1 MSTAYHAKY
10 FAHELSRIGG
20 DGVERLGRSLF
31 DANVDLNPHQI
42 EAALFAMRSPLSKG
56 VVLADEVGLGKTIE
70 AGLVLCQYWAERK
83 RKILIICPA
92 SIRKQWELELSEKFN
107 IPSSVL
113 EAKSYRE
120 QVEAGNLNPFESK
133 QVVITSLHYANSQNG
148 DIRAVPWDLV
158 VIDEAHKLRN
168 AYRQSNRMGQN
179 ITWATE
185 GRKKLL
191 LTATPLQNSLLELYG
206 LSSIIDENIFGDVAS
221 FRSQY
226 VNSGADLQ
234 DLRDRLKL
242 FVYRTLRSQ
251 VLEHIKYTDRKLITR
266 PFRPTEQEQALYEGI
281 SKFLQ
286 QKDAYALPQKQKHL
300 TILIVRKLLAS
311 SPHAVMGTLEVIKNR
326 LISIR
331 ENLPE
336 EMDIIEQII
345 ENEDMDDEI
354 LDELLDR
361 EPHEENPPPSEEKP
375 KIDRIKIQ
383 HEIEALEGF
392 IRQAK
397 SIGVDTKTKS
407 LVRAL
412 EIGFEEMK
420 KNGARDKA
428 VIFTESRRTQEFLKE
443 YLDTHGYKGKAITFN
458 GTNREPDTS
467 KIYEDWLN
475 EHSDSGRSTGNRAV
489 DLRTAL
495 IDHFRDEAQIMI
507 ATEAAAEGLNLQF
520 CSLVVNFDLPW
531 NPQRVEQRIGRCH
544 RYGQEFD
551 VVVINFLNQ
560 KNEADMRVHELL
572 EEKFNLFTGIFG
584 ASDEVLGTIESGVD
598 FERRML
604 DIYQTCRS
612 TAEIQEAFEK
622 LRAELDASIT
632 ARVNDTRKIL
642 LEHFDEDVHSR
653 LKVNLTGANDHLDQM
668 GKMFWTVTKTQL
680 RADAEFYDADY
691 SFRLKK
697 SPIPN
702 ARTGRYRMI
711 DKDRKHDDET
721 EALYRLSHPLG
732 EYVLD
737 SAIKAPTPIA
747 EVVFDISSH
756 PTKISVVDDLKGKT
770 GVLTLQKLTIES
782 FEKEEY
788 LMFSGFTD
796 AGKALDHEIMAK
808 MFVCSGNIN
817 PTSVS
822 TEATDRLEKEVQ
834 QYTKS
839 ILNQSLENNNRHF
852 HEATQQLEKWADDM
866 VMASE
871 KELRDTKN
879 QIKALEREARK
890 ATNVDEH
897 KDLQEKIKALETQ
910 KRRQRQKI
918 FDVEDEIRE
927 KRDALIDALEKR
939 LAQKTKVEPLFT
951 IRWRVA

>member
-1 MSTAYHAKY
+1 MTTPYHAKY

-20 DGVERLGRSLF
+20 DGVERFGRSLF

-92 SIRKQWELELSEKFN
+92 SIRKQWELELGEKFN

-113 EAKSYRE
+113 EAKSYKQ
-120 QVEAGNLNPFESK
+120 QVEAGNLNPFESRD
-133 QVVITSLHYANSQNG
+133 VVITSLHYASRMNG

-179 ITWATE
+179 ITWATD

-206 LSSIIDENIFGDVAS
+206 LSSLIDENIFGDAAS

-226 VNSGADLQ
+226 VNTGADLQ
-234 DLRDRLKL
+234 DLRERLKL
-242 FVYRTLRSQ
+242 FVNRTLRSQ

-266 PFRPTEQEQALYEGI
+266 PFRPTEQEQALYDGI
-281 SKFLQ
+281 SKFLK

-311 SPHAVMGTLEVIKNR
+311 SPHAVMGTLEVIRNR

-331 ENLPE
+331 DNLPE
-336 EMDIIEQII
+336 EKDLIERIIESEDI
-345 ENEDMDDEI
+345 ENDI

-361 EPHEENPPPSEEKP
+361 DPSEEENTPSEEEIP

-383 HEIEALEGF
+383 AEIEALDGF
-392 IRQAK
+392 IQQAR

-420 KNGARDKA
+420 KNGAREKA

-443 YLDTHGYKGKAITFN
+443 YLDSHGYRGKAITFN

-467 KIYEDWLN
+467 KIYEDWQS
-475 EHSDSGRSTGNRAV
+475 EHRDSGRATGNRAV
-489 DLRTAL
+489 DVRTAL
-495 IDHFRDEAQIMI
+495 IDHFREEAQIMI

-531 NPQRVEQRIGRCH
+531 NPQRVEQRVGRCH

-584 ASDEVLGTIESGVD
+584 ASDDVLGSIESGVD
-598 FERRML
+598 FEKRVL

-612 TAEIQEAFEK
+612 SKEIQDAFQK
-622 LRAELDASIT
+622 LREELDASIE
-632 ARVNDTRKIL
+632 ARVNETHKIL

-653 LKVNLTGANDHLDQM
+653 LKVNLTGTNDYLDQM
-668 GKMFWTVTKTQL
+668 GKMFWTVTQTQL
-680 RADAEFYDADY
+680 HEEAEFFNSDY

-697 SPIPN
+697 SPVTN
-702 ARTGRYRMI
+702 AKTGRYRMI
-711 DKDRKHDDET
+711 DKGHKHDEDT
-721 EALYRLSHPLG
+721 EILYRLSHPLG
-732 EYVLD
+732 EYVIE
-737 SAIKAPTPIA
+737 SAIRAQTPPA
-747 EVVFDISSH
+747 EVVFDISNH
-756 PTKISVVDDLKGKT
+756 PTKISVVESLMGQS
-770 GVLTLQKLTIES
+770 GYMTLQKLTIES
-782 FEKEEY
+782 YETEEY
-788 LMFSGFTD
+788 LVFSGFSD
-796 AGKALDHEIMAK
+796 AGKALEQEIIEK
-808 MFVCSGNIN
+808 MFLCAGENN
-817 PTSVS
+817 PTSIP
-822 TEATDRLEKEVQ
+822 TEATDRLQKEVAQ
-834 QYTKS
+834 HTKS
-839 ILNQSLENNNRHF
+839 ISQSVPGK
-852 HEATQQLEKWADDM
+852 QQP
-866 VMASE
+866 S
-871 KELRDTKN
+871 LRRSH
-879 QIKALEREARK
+879 QAIGEMG
-890 ATNVDEH
+890 
-897 KDLQEKIKALETQ
+897 
-910 KRRQRQKI
+910 
-918 FDVEDEIRE
+918 
-927 KRDALIDALEKR
+927 
-939 LAQKTKVEPLFT
+939 
-951 IRWRVA
+951 